1 MKKYIINNW
10 LFGLLV
16 ALPVLFSR
24 VQMTKVC
31 PSLVCVPRKL
41 LTQRL
46 Y

>member
-16 ALPVLFSR
+16 ALPVLFFS
-24 VQMTKVC
+24 C

-41 LTQRL
+41 LTHRL